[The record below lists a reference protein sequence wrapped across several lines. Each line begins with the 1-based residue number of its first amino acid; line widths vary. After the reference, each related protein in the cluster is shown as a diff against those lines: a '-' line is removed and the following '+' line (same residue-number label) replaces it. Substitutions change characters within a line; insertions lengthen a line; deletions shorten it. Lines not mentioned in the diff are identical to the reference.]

1 MCRTMSMF
9 WVIYKWQ
16 IVLICISYIG
26 FGKSTGWY
34 YKDTSRASTTSK
46 FEYCKKKKKLKKK
59 KMKYRLFLI
68 HFFLYLDRIGDSV
81 KIWED
86 TDTILSIYRKIQI
99 RGSLCLGIFHT
110 VEFFVILVN
119 TWQLVTN
126 VTKNSC

>member
-46 FEYCKKKKKLKKK
+46 FEYCKKKIKIKKK
-59 KMKYRLFLI
+59 EDEIQAFPNPFFPLFGQNWRLSKNMRRYR
-68 HFFLYLDRIGDSV
+68 HNSV
-81 KIWED
+81 HIQEN
-86 TDTILSIYRKIQI
+86 TD
-99 RGSLCLGIFHT
+99 
-110 VEFFVILVN
+110 
-119 TWQLVTN
+119 
-126 VTKNSC
+126 